1 MSQSVALIAGLG
13 NPGAGYAATR
23 HNAGFW
29 LVDELARR
37 AGANWRMESR
47 YNAEI
52 ARARIAGEELWLIKP
67 MSFMN
72 RSGQA
77 VRALAGFY
85 KIPTEQVLVAHDE
98 LDLAPGVIRFKRGGG
113 HGGHNGL
120 RDLHR
125 HLGSADYARL
135 RIGIGHP
142 GHRDA
147 VLDYVLG
154 KPQAGDARAIED
166 AIAAACDATETL
178 LRKGWE
184 HAFNELHS
192 RDAGK

>member
-1 MSQSVALIAGLG
+1 VSQVVALIAGLG
-13 NPGAGYAATR
+13 NPGAGYVSTR

-29 LVDELARR
+29 FADELLRR
-37 AGANWRMESR
+37 GGGAWRLE
-47 YNAEI
+47 NKFNGEV
-52 ARARIAGEELWLIKP
+52 ARIRIADAEVWMIKP
-67 MSFMN
+67 MTFMN

-77 VRALAGFY
+77 VRALADFY
-85 KIPTEQVLVAHDE
+85 KIPASHILVAHDE
-98 LDLAPGVIRFKRGGG
+98 LDLAPGIARFKRGGG

-125 HLGSADYARL
+125 HFGGPDYGRL

-142 GHRDA
+142 GHRDE
-147 VLDYVLG
+147 VLNYVLG
-154 KPQAGDARAIED
+154 KPSAEDARAIED
-166 AIAAACDATETL
+166 AITASANATETL

-192 RDAGK
+192 RGAE